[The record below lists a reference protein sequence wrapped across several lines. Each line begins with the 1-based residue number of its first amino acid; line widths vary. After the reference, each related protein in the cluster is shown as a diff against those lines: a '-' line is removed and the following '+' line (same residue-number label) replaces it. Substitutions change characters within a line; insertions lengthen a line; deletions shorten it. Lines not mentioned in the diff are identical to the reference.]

1 MNTPRR
7 ITRNFVSL
15 SVAEVISKGLQLLI
29 FILLARY
36 LGKNDFGL
44 FSFGMA
50 FALLITMISDFGL
63 STLLIREISRNKKLA
78 SKYITHAS
86 ISKIVLSL
94 FAILATYLFLE
105 ILNYSQEAKIITYI
119 LLTFAILQTYT
130 DLYYSIFRS
139 FEKMHYDAII
149 KIVRMLLLS
158 GMMFY
163 SIKNNLGIVL
173 ASFAFPLTEI
183 IILTLTV
190 SLVYKKFIK
199 ISFEFDSSF
208 TRRMLKSSSMFCLS
222 IAFTGMFMF
231 TDSIMLS
238 KLKSSVDVG
247 IYSAASNLMLAAIF
261 LPVMYGNAIYPVI
274 SKFYLSSKKSLKLA
288 YERSFKYIVILGI
301 FVSVMIYSLSD
312 KIISILYGAEYSSSA
327 IVLSILCWYLFLRF
341 INVIS
346 GFTLS
351 SINRQGSRAL
361 SQGIVALLN
370 IILNFIL
377 IPKYGIFG
385 AAFATVI
392 TELVFF
398 SVYTSFIVK
407 YGIKIKFATFF
418 IRPIIGAALIIIILP
433 YIDNIFLATF
443 SGTVVYFSVLYFLK
457 TLDKEDKLLFKKIVE
472 NK

>member
-1 MNTPRR
+1 MNTL
-7 ITRNFVSL
+7 VS
-15 SVAEVISKGLQLLI
+15 
-29 FILLARY
+29 Y
-36 LGKNDFGL
+36 
-44 FSFGMA
+44 FS
-50 FALLITMISDFGL
+50 
-63 STLLIREISRNKKLA
+63 
-78 SKYITHAS
+78 
-86 ISKIVLSL
+86 
-94 FAILATYLFLE
+94 
-105 ILNYSQEAKIITYI
+105 
-119 LLTFAILQTYT
+119 

-139 FEKMHYDAII
+139 FERMHYDAII

-158 GMMFY
+158 GMVFY
-163 SIKNNLGIVL
+163 SIKNNLGLVF
-173 ASFAFPLTEI
+173 ASLVFPLVEI

-190 SLVYKKFIK
+190 SLVYKRFIEV
-199 ISFEFDSSF
+199 SFEFDSDF
-208 TRRMLKSSSMFCLS
+208 TKRMLRSSSMFCLS

-238 KLKSSVDVG
+238 KLKTSVDVG

-274 SKFYLSSKKSLKLA
+274 SRFYLNSKKSLKLA
-288 YERSFKYIVILGI
+288 YERSFKYMVIVGI

-312 KIISILYGAEYSSSA
+312 KIISVLYGVEYSSSA
-327 IVLSILCWYLFLRF
+327 TVLAILCWYLFLRF

-370 IILNFIL
+370 IILNFIF
-377 IPKYGIFG
+377 IPVYGVLG

-398 SVYTSFIVK
+398 SIYTSFIVK
-407 YGIKIKFATFF
+407 YGIKIKFAVFF
-418 IRPIIGAALIIIILP
+418 IRPIIGAAIIMVLLP
-433 YIDNIFLATF
+433 YIENIVLAVFL
-443 SGTVVYFSVLYFLK
+443 GTIIYFSVLYFLK